1 MSLLEDV
8 FLEDEAGEAQEL
20 ERVIEGDE
28 FDDRP
33 RTPDS
38 NSASEKEDEAGKKQ
52 NQDWTESF
60 DACCHFVVRVYTR
73 TTFLYI
79 TWLSEL
85 TILFKGSHQL
95 PVVNHIRKV
104 HTLLYSESESEFLI
118 IYCKGYT

>member
-52 NQDWTESF
+52 NQD
-60 DACCHFVVRVYTR
+60 
-73 TTFLYI
+73 
-79 TWLSEL
+79 
-85 TILFKGSHQL
+85 
-95 PVVNHIRKV
+95 
-104 HTLLYSESESEFLI
+104 
-118 IYCKGYT
+118 

>member
-60 DACCHFVVRVYTR
+60 DACCHFENNLR
-73 TTFLYI
+73 LAILIMLWWECSPCI
-79 TWLSEL
+79 TEL
-85 TILFKGSHQL
+85 AILFEGSHQL
-95 PVVNHIRKV
+95 PLV
-104 HTLLYSESESEFLI
+104 LLI
-118 IYCKGYT
+118 G